1 MGLTLP
7 MSIEHLKQQRKT
19 LTAETERV
27 WGTYMGQFPML
38 GLHRNDAK
46 YVVSTD
52 AVVSDDGS
60 ESPSGD
66 SGSGSGS
73 GTASGSGSWIK
84 DVQEFYPGQEI
95 DLLDYVE
102 YVSTE
107 FRTSHII
114 VFVRDHTGYI
124 ERSVTIERTPRKR

>member
-7 MSIEHLKQQRKT
+7 MSIEHLKQQRKD

-27 WGTYMGQFPML
+27 WDTYMGQFPML
-38 GLHRNDAK
+38 GLHRVDAK

-66 SGSGSGS
+66 
-73 GTASGSGSWIK
+73 AGSGSWIK

-114 VFVRDHTGYI
+114 VFVRNHTGYI

>member
-1 MGLTLP
+1 
-7 MSIEHLKQQRKT
+7 MSIEHLKQQRKA

-27 WGTYMGQFPML
+27 WGTHIGNFPML

-52 AVVSDDGS
+52 AVVNDDGS
-60 ESPSGD
+60 ESLLGD
-66 SGSGSGS
+66 
-73 GTASGSGSWIK
+73 AGSGSWIK

-95 DLLDYVE
+95 DLLDYIE

>member
-7 MSIEHLKQQRKT
+7 MSIEHLKQQRKV

-27 WGTYMGQFPML
+27 WETHIGNFPML
-38 GLHRNDAK
+38 GLNRNDAK

-52 AVVSDDGS
+52 AVVNDDGS
-60 ESPSGD
+60 ESLLGD
-66 SGSGSGS
+66 
-73 GTASGSGSWIK
+73 AGSGSWIK

-95 DLLDYVE
+95 DLLDYIE

-124 ERSVTIERTPRKR
+124 ERSVTIERIPRKR